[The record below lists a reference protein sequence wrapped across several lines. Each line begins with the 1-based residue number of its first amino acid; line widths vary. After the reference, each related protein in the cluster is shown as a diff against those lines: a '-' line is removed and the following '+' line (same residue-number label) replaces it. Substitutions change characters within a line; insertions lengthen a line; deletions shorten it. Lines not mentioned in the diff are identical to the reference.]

1 MGQEEIAKSFD
12 LALKYLSYRSRTEKE
27 MVEYL
32 EKKGKSP
39 QTIAAVMEKLVFY
52 HYINDED
59 YLESA
64 IRTNLMGNQFGR
76 LRLKQDLA
84 RRGIRGELL
93 NQLQVFYPIESEEEC
108 CRSQM
113 QKAIKKYAG
122 EFGRKKLQKVGAYLQ
137 RRGFSYDM
145 INTMIGDVPLETAMD
160 MPEKR
165 QSDIE
170 GYFEKYRRMQE
181 RKGYSGWEL
190 NQRIKR
196 NLASRG
202 VSFDEINAVMN
213 REDESN

>member
-1 MGQEEIAKSFD
+1 
-12 LALKYLSYRSRTEKE
+12 
-27 MVEYL
+27 
-32 EKKGKSP
+32 
-39 QTIAAVMEKLVFY
+39 
-52 HYINDED
+52 

-84 RRGIRGELL
+84 RRGIKGELL
-93 NQLQVFYPIESEEEC
+93 NQLEVFYPVESEEEC
-108 CRSQM
+108 CRNQM

-145 INTMIGDVPLETAMD
+145 INTMIGDIPLETSKD
-160 MPEKR
+160 MTEKR

-202 VSFDEINAVMN
+202 FSFDEINAVMN
-213 REDESN
+213 REDEFN